1 MTMANTILLPVDLNN
16 LEAASRPLTE
26 ALRLLDD
33 GGTLHVLTV
42 VPEFGYSQISG
53 FFRDGYEKD
62 LLRVAGQNLQEWA
75 QTSVPDG
82 IDLHPHVVHGSVYD
96 MILRAAD
103 RLSVD
108 SIVMGAHRPEL
119 SDYLLGP
126 NAARVVRHAK
136 QSVYVVRN

>member
-1 MTMANTILLPVDLNN
+1 MANTILLPVDLNN
-16 LEAASRPLTE
+16 LEAASLPLAE
-26 ALRLLDD
+26 ALRLLDE

-62 LLRVAGQNLQEWA
+62 LLRVAGQKLQEWV

-82 IDLHPHVVHGSVYD
+82 IALHPHVVHGSVYD

>member
-1 MTMANTILLPVDLNN
+1 MANTILLPVDLNN
-16 LEAASRPLTE
+16 LGAASRPLTE
-26 ALRLLDD
+26 ALRLLDE

>member
-1 MTMANTILLPVDLNN
+1 MANTILLPVDLNN

-126 NAARVVRHAK
+126 NAARVVRQAK

>member
-1 MTMANTILLPVDLNN
+1 MANTILLPVDLNN
-16 LEAASRPLTE
+16 LEAASRPLAE
-26 ALRLLDD
+26 ALRLLDE

-53 FFRDGYEKD
+53 FFRDGYEQD
-62 LLRVAGQNLQEWA
+62 LLRAAGQKLQEWV

>member
-1 MTMANTILLPVDLNN
+1 MANTILLPVDLNN

>member
-1 MTMANTILLPVDLNN
+1 MANTILLPVDLNN
-16 LEAASRPLTE
+16 LEAASRPLAE
-26 ALRLLDD
+26 ALRLLDE

-62 LLRVAGQNLQEWA
+62 LLRVAGQKLQEWV

-82 IDLHPHVVHGSVYD
+82 IDLNPHVVHGSVYD

>member
-1 MTMANTILLPVDLNN
+1 MANSILLPVDLNN

>member
-1 MTMANTILLPVDLNN
+1 MANTILLPVDLNN

-75 QTSVPDG
+75 HTSVPDG

>member
-1 MTMANTILLPVDLNN
+1 MANTILLPVDLNN
-16 LEAASRPLTE
+16 LEATSRPLAE
-26 ALRLLDD
+26 ALRLLDE
-33 GGTLHVLTV
+33 GGTIHVLTV